1 MLKKTYAIIISLA
14 LAIAMAGCS
23 QSSSSTDANTATSS
37 TTTSSVQTSKGT
49 VTNANAGIGE
59 ATSSTEDSSSEQ
71 NSTKSDSDRFTE
83 RDLQQTADTSNAKQ
97 LTVSDNSTIDITSE
111 GVYVISGTA
120 SNCTI
125 KVNAGSEDKV
135 QLVLDGV
142 NIINDDFPAIYVLSA
157 DKCFVT
163 TTEKENSLSV
173 TGEFKSDGE
182 TNTDAVIF
190 SKDDLVFNGKG
201 TLKIVSKNDNGISGK
216 DDIKFTGGTYEIT
229 SANDSV
235 EANDTISICGGTFNI
250 TSGKDGLHCENDDN
264 ATQGIIYISGG
275 TFNINASGDAI
286 QGNTNVQVD
295 GGTLN
300 LKAGEG
306 IESTYVLINGGTINI
321 QATDD
326 GINAA
331 NKSSA
336 YSTPNIEIND
346 GEVTISMG
354 QGDTD
359 AIDSNGNITVNGGKI
374 DITAGTSSFDCDGKA
389 AYNGGTIII
398 NGTQVDSI
406 PQSMMGG
413 GGKGGMR
420 SGRGGF

>member
-14 LAIAMAGCS
+14 LAVAMAGCS
-23 QSSSSTDANTATSS
+23 QSSSSTDANSAASS
-37 TTTSSVQTSKGT
+37 TTASSAQTSKAT
-49 VTNANAGIGE
+49 ITNADLGTDESA
-59 ATSSTEDSSSEQ
+59 SSQESSSSD
-71 NSTKSDSDRFTE
+71 NSSKTDSDRFTE
-83 RDLQQTADTSNAKQ
+83 RDLQQTADTSGAKQ
-97 LTVSDNSTIDITSE
+97 LTVSDNSTIDITE
-111 GVYVISGTA
+111 AGVYVISGTA

-125 KVNAGSEDKV
+125 KVNSASEDKV

-142 NIINDDFPAIYVLSA
+142 NITNDDFPAIYVLSA

-173 TGEFKSDGE
+173 TGEFRSDGD

-201 TLKIVSKNDNGISGK
+201 TLKIVSKYDNGISGK
-216 DDIKFTGGTYEIT
+216 DDIKFTGGTYEIS

-235 EANDTISICGGTFNI
+235 ESNDTISICDGTFNI
-250 TSGKDGLHCENDDN
+250 TSGKDGLHCENDEDS
-264 ATQGIIYISGG
+264 TLGIIYISGG
-275 TFNINASGDAI
+275 VFSINASSDAI
-286 QGNTNVQVD
+286 QANTNVQLD

-300 LKAGEG
+300 LKGGEG
-306 IESTYVLINGGTINI
+306 IESTYVLINDGKINI

-331 NKSSA
+331 SKSSA
-336 YSTPNIEIND
+336 YNTPSIEING
-346 GEVTISMG
+346 GEITISMG

-359 AIDSNGNITVNGGKI
+359 AIDSNGNITINGGKI
-374 DITAGTSSFDCDGKA
+374 DITAGMSSFDCDGKA
-389 AYNGGTIII
+389 TYNGGTIII

-413 GGKGGMR
+413 GGNGGMR
-420 SGRGGF
+420 GGRGGF